1 MYVFDKHVINVY
13 LKCKDRNCK
22 GRIICE
28 TEIIENINNLGYN
41 VKPWTKK
48 IILINPKLSSLL
60 SIYFFRKRSQFSI
73 IRA

>member
-41 VKPWTKK
+41 VKPGTKK
-48 IILINPKLSSLL
+48 L
-60 SIYFFRKRSQFSI
+60 YW
-73 IRA
+73 